1 MTSSPASTDLVPAAP
16 LKKCRFRKTL
26 GMGLIIIV
34 VAGAGVVAA
43 LRCPWVT
50 QHFIAPAATVMPNT
64 QSAQNARAIAALE
77 DRVRMLE
84 ARTAAPVQQ
93 PAAGN
98 DGAAANALADTIK
111 TLQAQVAQL
120 QGESRNRQRQ
130 TQQWVAA
137 ALAFWDLRQ
146 TVDAGAPFAARLA
159 AFDDAVKA
167 GSAANAPDIDT
178 QTAILFSHTAGVAT
192 AAQLRADLMAH
203 EPAIMGA
210 PVTDAADQAPSWREE
225 WKTRALDALSRLIS
239 VRPLHNAAF
248 DAVEDALAQGDAGA
262 AQSAFARLPDDAQK
276 DLASWDAQFQERVAV
291 DAALN
296 RLATDFGASS
306 NDGAS
311 P

>member
-16 LKKCRFRKTL
+16 RKKSRSRKML
-26 GMGLIIIV
+26 GMGLV
-34 VAGAGVVAA
+34 VVLIAGAGGVAA

-64 QSAQNARAIAALE
+64 QSVQNARAIAALE

-84 ARTAAPVQQ
+84 ARTAAPVQ

-98 DGAAANALADTIK
+98 DGTAANALADTVK

-130 TQQWVAA
+130 TRQWVAA

-146 TVDAGAPFAARLA
+146 TVDAGAPFATRLA

-203 EPAIMGA
+203 EPAIANA
-210 PVTDAADQAPSWREE
+210 PVADAADQASSWREE
-225 WKTRALDALSRLIS
+225 WKARALDALSRLIS
-239 VRPLHNAAF
+239 VRPVHNAAF
-248 DAVEDALAQGDAGA
+248 DAVEDALARGDAAA
-262 AQSAFARLPDDAQK
+262 AQSAFTRLPDDAQK
-276 DLASWDAQFQERVAV
+276 DLASWDAQLQERVAV